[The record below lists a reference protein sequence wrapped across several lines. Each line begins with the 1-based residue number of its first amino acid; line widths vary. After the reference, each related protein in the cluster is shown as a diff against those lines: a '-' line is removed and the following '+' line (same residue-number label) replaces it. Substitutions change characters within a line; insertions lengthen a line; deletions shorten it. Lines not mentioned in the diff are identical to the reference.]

1 MIQRL
6 CDMCRKEIM
15 TSETFSLSFEDEL
28 LARANVT
35 AAYDNK
41 TVLTREQLYRDLALE
56 LESGSSVH
64 IEVFQFMQK
73 YRYEEKYFFA
83 DYTNDFVQYVFR
95 TEQGIR
101 TYKQGCVHEANKSGI
116 EKIKLMG
123 GFGIEDL
130 MYYRNNR
137 KYYESYREN
146 GFLFR
151 RQGGGNCHESKK
163 ISLLMV
169 FCSLIGG
176 IIGFVVGEMILN
188 LLSNELPQWVVMGL
202 YFGQYALF
210 VGLMCLIAELISP
223 QLNGQGWRQRY
234 VGFSWKML
242 VPSTFIMLGV
252 VAMLLQFFYGTSF
265 QRTSGS
271 NNIVMLLDISSS
283 MQDSDKDG
291 QLFKSAADVVRRM
304 DNDTSVAVITF
315 NQQASILQPLVR
327 LNNQKVRDDVIQK
340 LNSHKG
346 PSGGTDIEEALQ
358 TALHHINSETN
369 NSGNNTVILMSD
381 GYSDVDL
388 DKSLQ
393 PFKQSQIIV
402 HTVGMSTVSADG
414 TQLLKRIA
422 EETSG
427 NYYDIEHT
435 DQITGVFGKIYDMS
449 RQDRELV
456 KERTGTTE
464 NSLFYAILRIVSLL
478 VIGALLGLAVGLFFD
493 NKYIAKGFTL
503 GE

>member
-1 MIQRL
+1 MSQ
-6 CDMCRKEIM
+6 
-15 TSETFSLSFEDEL
+15 
-28 LARANVT
+28 
-35 AAYDNK
+35 
-41 TVLTREQLYRDLALE
+41 
-56 LESGSSVH
+56 
-64 IEVFQFMQK
+64 
-73 YRYEEKYFFA
+73 
-83 DYTNDFVQYVFR
+83 
-95 TEQGIR
+95 
-101 TYKQGCVHEANKSGI
+101 
-116 EKIKLMG
+116 
-123 GFGIEDL
+123 
-130 MYYRNNR
+130 
-137 KYYESYREN
+137 
-146 GFLFR
+146 
-151 RQGGGNCHESKK
+151 KK

-176 IIGFVVGEMILN
+176 IIGFVVGEMIVN

-223 QLNGQGWRQRY
+223 RLNGQGWRQRY

-252 VAMLLQFFYGTSF
+252 VAMLLQFFYGTNF
-265 QRTSGS
+265 QKASGS

-283 MQDSDKDG
+283 MQESDKDN

-304 DNDTSVAVITF
+304 DANTRVAVITF
-315 NQQASILQPLVR
+315 NQQASVLQPLV
-327 LNNQKVRDDVIQK
+327 LLSNQKVRDDVIQK
-340 LNSHKG
+340 LNSHEG

-358 TALHHINSETN
+358 TALNHINRETN

-422 EETSG
+422 EETNG
-427 NYYDIEHT
+427 NYYDIKHT
-435 DQITGVFGKIYDMS
+435 DQITGVFGQIYDMS

-456 KERTGTTE
+456 KERVGATE
-464 NSLFYAILRIVSLL
+464 HSLFYAILRVVSLL

-503 GE
+503 GGIVSGLLAGLILEKGLASGMYPAMGVRLVADLLLAAVMPLFTIFIPMPNQALASEKSRFTGGRYLSAKNKEAKQISTNKFDR